1 MHLVG
6 AVFMWYSHFNKGAFL
21 MSKLFY
27 SSKTEYQKDRNTM
40 HPKVKDLIEN
50 FDLKRTPSKFL

>member
-1 MHLVG
+1 
-6 AVFMWYSHFNKGAFL
+6 MWYSHFNKGAFL

-50 FDLKRTPSKFL
+50 SDLKRTPSKFL